1 MSTGAESCTPDEMV
15 RRLDEA
21 VKAANRLVHEESLRD
36 DKHRGM
42 GTTAT
47 LAGLLGGHVY
57 VAQVGDSR
65 AYLARAGT
73 IGRLTRDQSLVQD
86 MVDMG
91 ILTEEE
97 AERTPSN
104 QILQAVGVASSVNPA
119 HTYHELCRGD
129 VLLLCSDGLS
139 RVVSDA
145 EIQHAASTTVD
156 CSELCDQL
164 VALANTRGG
173 PDNITV
179 LVARIEGDGLRE
191 AGTDD
196 IVDRQPY
203 ALTPR

>member
-1 MSTGAESCTPDEMV
+1 
-15 RRLDEA
+15 
-21 VKAANRLVHEESLRD
+21 
-36 DKHRGM
+36 
-42 GTTAT
+42 
-47 LAGLLGGHVY
+47 
-57 VAQVGDSR
+57 
-65 AYLARAGT
+65 
-73 IGRLTRDQSLVQD
+73 
-86 MVDMG
+86 
-91 ILTEEE
+91 
-97 AERTPSN
+97 
-104 QILQAVGVASSVNPA
+104 VNPA